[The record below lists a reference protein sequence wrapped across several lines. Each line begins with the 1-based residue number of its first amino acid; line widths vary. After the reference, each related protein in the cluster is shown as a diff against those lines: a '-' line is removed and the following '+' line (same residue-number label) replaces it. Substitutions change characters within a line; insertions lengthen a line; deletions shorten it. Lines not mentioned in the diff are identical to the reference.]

1 MNLQNINDKL
11 LWSSNIYYKALDFE
25 LNHPNDSLK
34 DRVTYFL
41 GCKAYELVIH
51 ILLNVIEK

>member
-1 MNLQNINDKL
+1 MNYLKFLIKKHL
-11 LWSSNIYYKALDFE
+11 SFSLDVIHFE
-25 LNHPNDSLK
+25 LNHNHNSLK